1 MPFYDLMSRFS
12 WMINLSSPFATL
24 QAWSLRA
31 RMALRVWKLEAY
43 AGGMDQ
49 ALVDASWNG
58 VLQPLPMGVYTK
70 TGRLIARIAM
80 DAGVGK
86 STRTGRCLLS
96 IWK

>member
-1 MPFYDLMSRFS
+1 
-12 WMINLSSPFATL
+12 
-24 QAWSLRA
+24 
-31 RMALRVWKLEAY
+31 
-43 AGGMDQ
+43 MDQ

-70 TGRLIARIAM
+70 TGRLLARIAM

-86 STRTGRCLLS
+86 STRAGRYLLN